1 MSELEPF
8 LAILRRA
15 AVDQTVDGNTIHG
28 ATQALMEASER
39 CSPAERDALLDA
51 LRELLDQ
58 HGPVTGAVAMLA
70 GAILEEGGDV
80 SRVEGWFV
88 ETLPGLLRACSDAK
102 ARLLELGGG
111 TVEPDRL
118 DELLG
123 ALAESDPRLFG
134 SWQTF
139 THFWPPFIVVLGC
152 SPLARTALRD
162 QRDVALALR
171 DDLEGAHWIGQMLGV
186 VDDEPFVAIDP
197 VARRGYAGTF
207 GGVADNFQLH
217 TLLADALIG
226 DPKDGWLEGT
236 RPAPEVARC
245 ARGEGPQN
253 VEPAAHGAW
262 NLYTWRAFAHDP
274 TLTDSASIPHDLWVW
289 GEGIPTDIPTLD
301 GHRVIGLGPS
311 AYQRSWQGGR
321 VFATLR
327 AALTVTGQLDEAE
340 LERWFARIASE
351 GPQA

>member
-8 LAILRRA
+8 LAVLRRA
-15 AVDQTVDGNTIHG
+15 AADETVDGTTVHG
-28 ATQALMEASER
+28 ATQALMEASVR
-39 CSPAERDALLDA
+39 CSPAERDALLDT

-58 HGPVTGAVAMLA
+58 HGPVTGSVAMLV
-70 GAILEEGGDV
+70 GALLEEGGDV

-88 ETLPGLLRACSDAK
+88 ETLPGLLGACTDAR
-102 ARLLELGGG
+102 ARLPELGGG
-111 TVEPDRL
+111 AIEPDRL

-139 THFWPPFIVVLGC
+139 THFWAPFIVVLGC
-152 SPLARTALRD
+152 SAGARAALSD
-162 QRDVALALR
+162 QRDVALGLG
-171 DDLEGAHWIGQMLGV
+171 DELEGAHWIGRMLCV

-197 VARRGYAGTF
+197 VARRGYVGTF
-207 GGVADNFQLH
+207 GGVADNFQLY

-226 DPKDGWLEGT
+226 DAEDGWLEGT

-253 VEPAAHGAW
+253 VEASASGAW
-262 NLYTWRAFAHDP
+262 NLYAWQAFAYDP
-274 TLTDSASIPHDLWVW
+274 TLSDPASIPHELSVW

-311 AYQRSWQGGR
+311 AYARTWQAGR
-321 VFATLR
+321 MFVTLR
-327 AALTVTGQLDEAE
+327 SSLTVTGQLDEAG